1 MGQLLILN
9 HFENEINSY
18 FASPIPGYI
27 TYIAV
32 SVSFLTHPI
41 LFGLHTYRKFFKD
54 DDRMRSGSHPNNE
67 KSMTTKS
74 RFGTHGRSRQSSKSS
89 RARTARDLFK
99 SRTDKEKI
107 VIIRNITTITTLSSL
122 VFGVIASIIT
132 LINQTATVSSPSTC
146 APIAMLQNIC
156 WIITKLTIYQ
166 VLILKLQAAFW
177 GSVHEYNR
185 KLMFGAYIFVT
196 LISLICIIG
205 TVISEIGVTAL
216 HATEIGIDD
225 GWCFWIIPTWLILL
239 PCALD
244 IVCST
249 AATIMF
255 IRVLNKLL
263 AMNQDNISHNNKLLG
278 VTILMTKLIWLT
290 IIAVIS
296 NLFGGIFF
304 AITDIALFTYL
315 DTVINPI
322 CLILME
328 ASNNDIYKFCCKY
341 CHIGMHKIVHSKRP
355 DVAAKPFIDYEQEE
369 NRKKMI
375 RDKSKDETVTIE
387 RTGSDAV
394 SDDVAS
400 NNGDINKDTDIAGD
414 GGDTQ
419 MTPQLTPQMTPP
431 GDVKQEVT
439 YQ

>member
-1 MGQLLILN
+1 MANLPL
-9 HFENEINSY
+9 SPAWRDDY

-27 TYIAV
+27 TYVAV
-32 SVSFLTHPI
+32 SISFLTHPI
-41 LFGLHTYRKFFKD
+41 LFALHTYRKFFKD
-54 DDRMRSGSHPNNE
+54 DDKTGSKSPSENTMTAKSIRARGGS
-67 KSMTTKS
+67 KSM
-74 RFGTHGRSRQSSKSS
+74 RARGGSKSS
-89 RARTARDLFK
+89 RARTARDIFK
-99 SRTDKEKI
+99 TRTDKEKI
-107 VIIRNITTITTLSSL
+107 VIIRNIATITTLSSL

-132 LINQTATVSSPSTC
+132 LVNQTGDFSSPKTC

-156 WIITKLTIYQ
+156 WIVTKLTIYQ

-185 KLMFGAYIFVT
+185 TFMLSSYIFVT
-196 LISLICIIG
+196 LVSLICIIG
-205 TVISEIGVTAL
+205 TIIEEIGVTAL
-216 HATEIGIDD
+216 HATELDIPE

-244 IVCST
+244 IICST

-263 AMNQDNISHNNKLLG
+263 AMNKDNIAHNNKLLG

-290 IIAVIS
+290 IIAVVS

-328 ASNNDIYKFCCKY
+328 ASNNDIYKFFCKY

-355 DVAAKPFIDYEQEE
+355 DVAAKPFIDLETEE
-369 NRKKMI
+369 NKKKMI
-375 RDKSKDETVTIE
+375 RDKSKEETVTIE
-387 RTGSDAV
+387 RTGSI
-394 SDDVAS
+394 DVGS
-400 NNGDINKDTDIAGD
+400 GGGTETTDI

-431 GDVKQEVT
+431 AETRQEVT